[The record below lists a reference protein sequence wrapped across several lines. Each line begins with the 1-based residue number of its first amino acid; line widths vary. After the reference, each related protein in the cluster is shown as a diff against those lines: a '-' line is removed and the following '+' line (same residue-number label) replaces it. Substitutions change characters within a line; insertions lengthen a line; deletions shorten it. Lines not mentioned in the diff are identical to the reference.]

1 MATFEERLGEAKT
14 KLEELNKLKIQ
25 TETQLAEYE
34 KQKAVI
40 IADMKKLG
48 FTPENI
54 EAAIKQAEAALDKDL
69 TALEKQLETANKAL
83 EALKE

>member
-1 MATFEERLGEAKT
+1 VATFEERLGEAKT

-54 EAAIKQAEAALDKDL
+54 EAAIKQAEAALEKDL